1 MKKKLI
7 GVILLILFVMI
18 SFVMP
23 LEAKT
28 NKKFEGPKPE
38 VNFNEP
44 HCNLNILV
52 KKGAGNELDEK
63 CIFQCHEKKKI
74 NLLDMTLLSDRLY
87 S

>member
-1 MKKKLI
+1 
-7 GVILLILFVMI
+7 MI
-18 SFVMP
+18 PFVMP

-38 VNFNEP
+38 LNFNGL
-44 HCNLNILV
+44 HCNLNILL
-52 KKGAGNELDEK
+52 KKDVVNRLDEK

-74 NLLDMTLLSDRLY
+74 NLLDMMLRSDKLH